1 MFGSKEKSRRKLAGQ
16 VRDALGAPDWLE
28 SVDVDETG
36 RVILVLLADPAD
48 TAGAEARRIE
58 AEGRA
63 ELVAGVN
70 AVTSIL
76 TAQKA
81 PAELKLEPAPR
92 RVSKGARLS
101 DMK

>member
-1 MFGSKEKSRRKLAGQ
+1 MFGSKEKSRRKLARQ
-16 VRDALGAPDWLE
+16 VQDALGAPDWLE
-28 SVDVDETG
+28 SVDVDDTG

-63 ELVAGVN
+63 ELVAGVH

-81 PAELKLEPAPR
+81 LPPR
-92 RVSKGARLS
+92 RA
-101 DMK
+101 